1 MYLLSDGAKVFIS
14 ASTCYVGEQQ
24 AKAIP
29 LYLSW
34 VDKDHAPNGWPA
46 CIALS
51 LLPLLLSFIPGVVFG
66 EIGIQYVP
74 SIGMFLICLEP
85 LN

>member
-14 ASTCYVGEQQ
+14 ASTWYVGEQQ
-24 AKAIP
+24 AKAVP
-29 LYLSW
+29 LYLSR

-51 LLPLLLSFIPGVVFG
+51 LLPLLLSFIPGIVLG
-66 EIGIQYVP
+66 EVGIQYVP
-74 SIGMFLICLEP
+74 SVGKFLVCREP
-85 LN
+85 LR